1 MLSGLG
7 CDKIKPAQKNGQH
20 KEGDMSSLK
29 VRVKMFI
36 LSGLMLVSIIVLS
49 VFSGLA
55 LRAVSSGSVKQL
67 EAAIMEDYDDEA
79 KVQILAE
86 QQAKH
91 AGTLRVNIIFISAL
105 GGAFAVLGT
114 MTAFL
119 ISRNIMV
126 PLRASGKAIMCMADG
141 DFSQGMPELLKKRR
155 DDFGVLAN
163 QLETMRLNVAELITD
178 VKSCSGNI
186 ESGMSNVNRNAVEL
200 NGEIEGI
207 SATTQELAAGTE
219 ETAASAE
226 EINAMSQEIR
236 EASRRIAQK
245 AKEGAREVSEIFN
258 RAETIGGTARQ
269 KQAAAKEIR
278 EQIEQS
284 LTKALEN
291 ARVVNEIGTLSSV
304 IMDIAEETNLLALNA
319 AIEAARAGEAGRGFA
334 VVADQI
340 TKLAEESKNTVERI
354 QSVTAA
360 VTDSVGQLSADSEN
374 LLGFVKG
381 DVADT
386 LEIFGDSMGRYGRDA
401 EYMNTLVTE
410 FEATSAELLKS
421 MEGVMLAMN
430 EISTASQEGAK
441 GTSDIAE
448 RAAAIMEKSGAV
460 GSEVRNAGDAVA
472 HMHKELEK
480 FKV

>member
-1 MLSGLG
+1 
-7 CDKIKPAQKNGQH
+7 
-20 KEGDMSSLK
+20 MSMS
-29 VRVKMFI
+29 
-36 LSGLMLVSIIVLS
+36 
-49 VFSGLA
+49 
-55 LRAVSSGSVKQL
+55 
-67 EAAIMEDYDDEA
+67 
-79 KVQILAE
+79 
-86 QQAKH
+86 
-91 AGTLRVNIIFISAL
+91 
-105 GGAFAVLGT
+105 
-114 MTAFL
+114 
-119 ISRNIMV
+119 
-126 PLRASGKAIMCMADG
+126 DG
-141 DFSQGMPELLKKRR
+141 DFSQEMPERMKKRR

-163 QLETMRLNVAELITD
+163 QLETMRTNVAALITD
-178 VKSCSGNI
+178 VKNCSGNI
-186 ESGMSNVNRNAVEL
+186 EIGMSNVNSNTVEL

-269 KQAAAKEIR
+269 KQATAKEIR

-291 ARVVNEIGTLSSV
+291 AKVVKEIETLSSV

-319 AIEAARAGEAGRGFA
+319 AIEAARAGEAGKGFA

-340 TKLAEESKNTVERI
+340 SKLAEESKNTVERI
-354 QSVTAA
+354 QSVTVA

-374 LLGFVKG
+374 LLDFVKG
-381 DVADT
+381 DVAET
-386 LEIFGDSMGRYGRDA
+386 LEMFGDSMGRYGKDA
-401 EYMNTLVTE
+401 EYMNTLITE

-448 RAAAIMEKSGAV
+448 RATAIMEKSGVVAA
-460 GSEVRNAGDAVA
+460 EVRSAGDAVDY
-472 HMHKELEK
+472 MHKELEK
-480 FKV
+480 FRV